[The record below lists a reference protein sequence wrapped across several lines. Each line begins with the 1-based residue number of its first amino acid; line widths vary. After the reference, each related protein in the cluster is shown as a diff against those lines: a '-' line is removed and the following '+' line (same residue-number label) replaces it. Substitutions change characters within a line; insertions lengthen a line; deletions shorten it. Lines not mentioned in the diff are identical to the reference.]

1 MDVNKQAKALASSI
15 KMSKEFIELN
25 NSKSILERNRNL
37 KKQLDSYLYK
47 QTNIYSRYQPGQQ
60 MEEKLAQ
67 LNKEY
72 ENFFRS
78 SEVNNYLLAAQRFNE
93 MMEKI
98 YKYIESELTR

>member
-1 MDVNKQAKALASSI
+1 MDVTKKAKELASSI
-15 KMSKEFIELN
+15 KMSNEFIELN
-25 NSKSILERNRNL
+25 KYKSILEKNRSL

-47 QTNIYSRYQPGQQ
+47 QNAIYSRYQPGQQ

-67 LNKEY
+67 LSREY

-78 SEVNNYLLAAQRFNE
+78 SEVNNYLLATQRFNE

-98 YKYIESELTR
+98 YKYIESELTK

>member
-1 MDVNKQAKALASSI
+1 MDVTKNAKALASSI
-15 KMSKEFIELN
+15 KMSREFIELN
-25 NSKSILERNRNL
+25 SSKAIVEKNRNL

-47 QTNIYSRYQPGQQ
+47 QNTIYSRYQPGQQ

-78 SEVNNYLLAAQRFNE
+78 SEVNNYLLAAQKFNE

-98 YKYIESELTR
+98 YKYIESELTK